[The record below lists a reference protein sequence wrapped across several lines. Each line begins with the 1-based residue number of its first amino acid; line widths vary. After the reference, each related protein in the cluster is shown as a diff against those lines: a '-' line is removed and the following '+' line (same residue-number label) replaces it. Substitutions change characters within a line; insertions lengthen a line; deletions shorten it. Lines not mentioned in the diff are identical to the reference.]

1 LLQVRH
7 ALQYSSFECLSS
19 ENRPLY
25 WIQMIVF
32 YRITCIGSD
41 WNILITYSW
50 NEKLEMKYLQSVGLC
65 IHTIHLIERT
75 LRLLSQ

>member
-7 ALQYSSFECLSS
+7 ALQYSSFERLSS
-19 ENRPLY
+19 EKRPLY

-41 WNILITYSW
+41 WNILITYS
-50 NEKLEMKYLQSVGLC
+50 
-65 IHTIHLIERT
+65 
-75 LRLLSQ
+75 